1 MISNIDQM
9 TRREL
14 VEIVKIQVEEFQEL
28 HKRVA
33 ELEGAM
39 NTLVQAVLDNRSKR
53 VTIKTLQVVRDAI
66 DKFDLRR
73 TYKKEQDE

>member
-33 ELEGAM
+33 ELERA
-39 NTLVQAVLDNRSKR
+39 LVGVETCLYMTGDIVERFACS
-53 VTIKTLQVVRDAI
+53 
-66 DKFDLRR
+66 
-73 TYKKEQDE
+73 YKGGDV

>member
-33 ELEGAM
+33 ELEKV
-39 NTLVQAVLDNRSKR
+39 LVGVESCLYMTGDIEKDSLAR
-53 VTIKTLQVVRDAI
+53 IKGVMYE
-66 DKFDLRR
+66 K
-73 TYKKEQDE
+73 

>member
-33 ELEGAM
+33 ELEQM
-39 NTLVQAVLDNRSKR
+39 VKTILETSRTSEDFPKILDAAERLLGQPKG
-53 VTIKTLQVVRDAI
+53 
-66 DKFDLRR
+66 
-73 TYKKEQDE
+73 QDE